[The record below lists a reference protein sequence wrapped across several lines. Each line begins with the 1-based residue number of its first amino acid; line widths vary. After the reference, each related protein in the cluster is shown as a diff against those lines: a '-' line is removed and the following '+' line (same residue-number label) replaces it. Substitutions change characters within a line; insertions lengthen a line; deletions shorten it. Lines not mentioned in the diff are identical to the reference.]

1 MTDKPDIRGDH
12 AITATDLQ
20 VLVEESTY
28 AGVTSFLRRPY
39 RKDLSEADVAVV
51 GVPFDTATT
60 NRPGTRFGPR
70 GIRAASSRTSSS
82 SRARARHS
90 AASSYA
96 T

>member
-39 RKDLSEADVAVV
+39 YLDTHYVQVVYYIKDAV
-51 GVPFDTATT
+51 
-60 NRPGTRFGPR
+60 
-70 GIRAASSRTSSS
+70 
-82 SRARARHS
+82 
-90 AASSYA
+90 
-96 T
+96 